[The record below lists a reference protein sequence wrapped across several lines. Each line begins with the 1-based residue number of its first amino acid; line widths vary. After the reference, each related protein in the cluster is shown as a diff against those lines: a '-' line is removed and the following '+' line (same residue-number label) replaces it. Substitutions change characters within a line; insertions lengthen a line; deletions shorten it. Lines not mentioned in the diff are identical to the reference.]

1 MLDDSLKTQL
11 QAYLERLRRPVE
23 IVAALDDGEA
33 SSEMRALLQDIVPL
47 HPMLSLV
54 EHRDPGARVPSFSLG
69 QPGEAGLAGGIA
81 GAAGGKIHRDIQH
94 RQFMAFDKEHPRT
107 LRRLPVLDG
116 ERGLCRQ
123 RQAQQQ
129 GDKAGLD

>member
-54 EHRDPGARVPSFSLG
+54 ERRDPGARVPSFSLG
-69 QPGEAGLAGGIA
+69 QPGEAG
-81 GAAGGKIHRDIQH
+81 RV
-94 RQFMAFDKEHPRT
+94 RF
-107 LRRLPVLDG
+107 
-116 ERGLCRQ
+116 
-123 RQAQQQ
+123 
-129 GDKAGLD
+129 AGLPLGHEFTSLVLALLFVGGHSLKVEDEVFE